1 MVEEGVWVGEK
12 LVRPRL
18 SHDELWL
25 IYRLVDNQYWLLRRH
40 PNPVWDLEKVSKLRR
55 KLLRNLN
62 RNRKPKYQISVRER
76 LY

>member
-25 IYRLVDNQYWLLRRH
+25 IYRLIDNQYWLLRRN
-40 PNPVWDLEKVSKLRR
+40 PNPFWNLEKVSKLRH

-62 RNRKPKYQISVRER
+62 RNRKLKYQISVRER
-76 LY
+76 LF